1 MFLSQDQVH
10 DCASCPKCFVCQY
23 MDEPVLEI
31 ASDRDAAL
39 RLEHLG
45 LIRMREA
52 QLRHIRQDLEQSL
65 LKHQA
70 KGLLGKISE

>member
-1 MFLSQDQVH
+1 M
-10 DCASCPKCFVCQY
+10 
-23 MDEPVLEI
+23 LEI

-39 RLEHLG
+39 KLEHLG

-70 KGLLGKISE
+70 KSLL